1 MGSSGLQDI
10 GRTGIDVVVDC
21 IVSVGMVHDNG
32 RLYHISRT
40 STRTV
45 ADSVVSVELVLEH
58 KWTVL
63 YQ

>member
-1 MGSSGLQDI
+1 MGSSGLQGI
-10 GRTGIDVVVDC
+10 GRTGIEVVADC
-21 IVSVGMVHDNG
+21 IVSVGMIHDNG

-58 KWTVL
+58 KWAVL